1 MGYYSYPPQE
11 NYGEKPKNNSGRN
24 ILIGLLVLI
33 LMVTAGFGGA
43 LAGGYVV
50 YRTMQGQLDE
60 ALAQVNQKD
69 YQLMQSSSQSNQVES
84 SLNISSTEIQ
94 TTITKVVDQVGPAV
108 VTVLTKIPDRRM
120 GFRVITGGTSSGSG
134 VIISAEGY
142 ILTNNHVVE
151 GGSEYSVIL
160 ANGSEQPAK
169 LIGTDAYS
177 DLAVLKAEGE
187 MPAVATLGNSNTLK
201 RGESVIAI
209 GSPLGDFMNSVTVGV
224 VSATGRSLDTG
235 DGYTMDGLIQTDAAI
250 NQGNSGGPLIN
261 LAGQV
266 IGINTMIV
274 RGSGS
279 SSTVVEGL
287 GFAVPSSTAQEVA
300 ARIIEKG
307 FVTRPYVGVTTQSID
322 PSLAQRFGLPVEWGA
337 YVTDVDAGSPATK
350 AGIQEGDIIIKVG
363 SIDLD
368 ETHQYLNALFNY
380 APGET
385 LKFILMRGT
394 RQIEL
399 EVTLAATTG

>member
-1 MGYYSYPPQE
+1 MAYYSYPHQE
-11 NYGEKPKNNSGRN
+11 NLEVKPKNNQGRTF
-24 ILIGLLVLI
+24 LITCLVLV
-33 LMVTAGFGGA
+33 LMVGAGFGGA
-43 LAGGYVV
+43 VAGGYVV
-50 YRTMQGQLDE
+50 YQTMQGQLDA
-60 ALAQVNQKD
+60 ALTEMQPSNFAVT
-69 YQLMQSSSQSNQVES
+69 QSSLQTEQPQAK
-84 SLNISSTEIQ
+84 LTISSTEIQ
-94 TTITKVVDQVGPAV
+94 TTITQVVETVGPAV
-108 VTVLTKIPDRRM
+108 VTVVTTIPDRRS

-151 GGSEYSVIL
+151 GGSGYTVIL
-160 ANGSEQPAK
+160 ANGLEKTAK

-177 DLAVLKAEGE
+177 DLAVLKVEGDL
-187 MPAVATLGNSNTLK
+187 PAVAALGNSNILK

-209 GSPLGDFMNSVTVGV
+209 GSPLGDFKNSVTVGV

-235 DGYTMDGLIQTDAAI
+235 DGYSMDGLIQTDAAI

-274 RGSGS
+274 RSSG

-287 GFAVPSSTAQEVA
+287 GFAVPSSTAQDVA
-300 ARIIEKG
+300 SRIIEKG

-322 PSLAQRFGLPVEWGA
+322 PSLARRFGLPVDWGA

-350 AGIQEGDIIIKVG
+350 AGIEKGDIIIQVG
-363 SIDLD
+363 SISLD
-368 ETHQYLNALFNY
+368 ETHLYLNALFNY

-385 LKFILMRGT
+385 LKLVVMRGSE
-394 RQIEL
+394 QIEL
-399 EVTLAATTG
+399 NVTLAATTG